1 MCASLLALAKSMY
14 WHNSPAASVL
24 IGIIFI
30 SILYESRAG
39 LRLTGLCLNNT
50 GRRSISTE
58 PGVKFKPGFRN
69 PSNDGLL
76 RFLFLVF

>member
-1 MCASLLALAKSMY
+1 MGASLLALAKSMY

-50 GRRSISTE
+50 GQGQLFE
-58 PGVKFKPGFRN
+58 GPLALNPGLNLNRVSGTHQMMG
-69 PSNDGLL
+69 S
-76 RFLFLVF
+76 